1 MELEI
6 AEKYAELLYSSV
18 DRNLAV
24 EAEKCFE
31 ELSKS
36 TNFLSTCQ
44 EYLNSTSNGYLQYW
58 IATEIKKHITT
69 HLHSYSSTQ
78 LIELRNFILLYLEP
92 RWKNFDRAILVS
104 FLTLIARI
112 IKLNWDDP
120 EQHDIMKILDS
131 FNSSELADL
140 IITTKVMYYLIEQ
153 FSTII
158 PSSESLLEHRQRSSS
173 FRSNVLLHIMKHSL
187 TILKTIQ
194 EQISE
199 NVNKNNLNENEND
212 NFLRICQSRQK
223 SLTEDNRELCLL
235 SLKLIFKCLSF
246 DFTGTS
252 YEISEPTTDRFLI
265 SLPTNWEEIVQNERV
280 LELLFELYDGSKTLG
295 TKILQIIFYLTSIK
309 QNKFYGEKENNLFL
323 TQLIEGLYSISAS
336 SNLKGYSLNEQQNL
350 NFNNENNQNFDSIS
364 LDHIENLHQFCRTV
378 FKIIVNYQIRNLI
391 EVQSFGRL
399 IEEIARLTNYCFK
412 NNELENSEY
421 YLIQFWGKLS
431 QTLKFFKISYKYNN
445 LNYTNSS
452 NSDNN
457 NSNKNNNSN
466 SKSGFSNELVPLVDC
481 ISEIFKTFISQI
493 FQYIQCEEREEDIE
507 DLENPLEESSRF
519 MINLEAVSN
528 LVLLNYSESKDFINE
543 LFDKTFNNYKK
554 YMTKDSGSPNCK
566 ISAIQLSILLMLI
579 GKCLGNNSKG
589 SFSSRDNMQKNDS
602 ILSSQVFKL
611 IIWNDSFLLQSEQ
624 QGIELLEISIIY
636 FLNNFSRIYIKSRN
650 NSQVVIYKE
659 LLKSVNISNNG
670 EMLFLILNKIINN
683 LKMWTNAEDLISKNL
698 DFFDQL
704 SQMYKS
710 GRMILKI
717 ENINNLFENHTS
729 FNFPFL
735 DYYSEKKWYRSKF
748 YKILGRLLF
757 LDEKKNIIIERFF
770 FFVKPFE
777 ERAVLILNKIEK
789 NEAINNNFRK
799 LVTGFLKD
807 IKGLVQSVRN
817 SKSFQI
823 IFNWIYPNFTDLFSQ
838 IFSFFIDYPVIVINC
853 LKLWN
858 ELTHNRSSRISFPNS
873 SPNGVF
879 LFKIIAN
886 SLIILGSH
894 YLNIGSSNNKSN
906 NSSGINIDSFLKD
919 NKNINF
925 QINDDNI
932 HILRL
937 MQETLY
943 NSLSADYINLGI
955 FELYNDETLK
965 NVIDIIILLSCA
977 IPFEKMITYPKL
989 YISLYN
995 LLRIVYQYLLE
1006 FIVQK
1011 NDEIFTQLF
1020 ERLIYGMSLPEKEV
1034 FENCFLAINSLLQFY
1049 FKNYDNKFLKNEKK
1063 IQLSQIIHEIFK
1075 QNSNLLPYIL
1085 SILMNFVIFEFRY
1098 DESNISYPLLPLL
1111 LICEDSFINY
1121 RNEIINRVD
1130 ENEQEQV
1137 LLIFE
1142 NFTNEIQ
1149 PNLENSN
1156 RVKFSE
1162 KLNTFRNEIRKFDVH
1177 EK

>member
-1 MELEI
+1 MDLGI
-6 AEKYAELLYSSV
+6 VEKYAEILYSSV
-18 DRNLAV
+18 DRNLTV

-36 TNFLSTCQ
+36 TTFLSTCRD
-44 EYLNSTSNGYLQYW
+44 YLNSTDNGYLQYW

-69 HLHSYSSTQ
+69 HLHSYNSTQ

-104 FLTLIARI
+104 FLTLVARI

-131 FNSSELADL
+131 FNSNVLADL
-140 IITTKVMYYLIEQ
+140 VVTMKVMYYLIEQ

-173 FRSNVLLHIMKHSL
+173 FRSNVLLNIMKRSL

-194 EQISE
+194 EQIAE
-199 NVNKNNLNENEND
+199 NVNNNNLNENDNENKH
-212 NFLRICQSRQK
+212 FIRICQSRQK
-223 SLTEDNRELCLL
+223 SFTEESREVCLL
-235 SLKLIFKCLSF
+235 SLDLIFKCLSY

-252 YEISEPTTDRFLI
+252 SKINEPTTDRFFI
-265 SLPTNWEEIVQNERV
+265 VLPTNWEEIVQNERV
-280 LELLFELYDGSKTLG
+280 LELLFDLYDGSKTLG
-295 TKILQIIFYLTSIK
+295 SKVMKVIFYLTSIK
-309 QNKFYGEKENNLFL
+309 QNKLYDEKQNSLYL
-323 TQLIEGLYSISAS
+323 TQLVEGLYSISAI

-350 NFNNENNQNFDSIS
+350 NFENENNQNFDCIS
-364 LDHIENLHQFCRTV
+364 LDYIENLHQFCRII
-378 FKIIVNYQIRNLI
+378 FKIIINYPIRSLI
-391 EVQSFGRL
+391 EVQSFGQL
-399 IEEIARLTNYCFK
+399 IEEIARLTLYCF
-412 NNELENSEY
+412 NSNELENSEY

-431 QTLKFFKISYKYNN
+431 QTLKFFKISY
-445 LNYTNSS
+445 
-452 NSDNN
+452 NN
-457 NSNKNNNSN
+457 NYYTINNNNNNKNNKNNNKN
-466 SKSGFSNELVPLVDC
+466 KTGGFNNELVPLVNC

-519 MINLEAVSN
+519 MINLQALSN
-528 LVLLNYSESKDFINE
+528 LILLNYSESQ
-543 LFDKTFNNYKK
+543 LFLNDLFEKTFNNYQKH
-554 YMTKDSGSPNCK
+554 MTKDSGSPNCK

-579 GKCLGNNSKG
+579 GNCIGNNI
-589 SFSSRDNMQKNDS
+589 KNSMSLREQVQRIDS
-602 ILSSQVFKL
+602 LLSAQVFKL

-636 FLNNFSRIYIKSRN
+636 FLNNFSRVYIRSRN
-650 NSQVVIYKE
+650 SSQTIIYEE
-659 LLKSVNISNNG
+659 LFKLIKISNNS

-683 LKMWTNAEDLISKNL
+683 LKMWTNAENLISKNL
-698 DFFDQL
+698 EFFDQL

-710 GRMILKI
+710 GKMILKI
-717 ENINNLFENHTS
+717 DKINQLFENHTAY
-729 FNFPFL
+729 NFPFL

-757 LDEKKNIIIERFF
+757 LDEKKNIILERFF
-770 FFVKPFE
+770 YFVKPFE

-789 NEAINNNFRK
+789 NESINNNFRK

-807 IKGLVQSVRN
+807 LKGLIQSIRN

-823 IFNWIYPNFTDLFSQ
+823 VFNWLYPNFTDLFSQ
-838 IFSFFIDYPVIVINC
+838 IFSYFIDHPVIVINC

-858 ELTHNRSSRISFPNS
+858 ELTFNRSSRICFPNS

-886 SLIILGSH
+886 CLILLGSH
-894 YLNIGSSNNKSN
+894 YLNIGSNNNKRD
-906 NSSGINIDSFLKD
+906 NSRINLDSFLKD
-919 NKNINF
+919 NQDINF

-955 FELYNDETLK
+955 FELYDDDTLK
-965 NVIDIIILLSCA
+965 NVIDIIIHLSSA
-977 IPFEKMITYPKL
+977 ISFEKMMSYPKL
-989 YISLYN
+989 YLSFYN
-995 LLRIVYQYLLE
+995 LLQVIYQYLLE

-1011 NDEIFTQLF
+1011 NNEIFTQLL
-1020 ERLIYGMSLPEKEV
+1020 EKLIYGMSLPEKEV
-1034 FENCFLAINSLLQFY
+1034 FENCFSAINSLLEFY

-1063 IQLSQIIHEIFK
+1063 IQLSTIIHDIFK

-1098 DESNISYPLLPLL
+1098 DDSNISYPLLPLL
-1111 LICEDSFINY
+1111 LICEEHFVNY
-1121 RNEIINRVD
+1121 RNQIINRA
-1130 ENEQEQV
+1130 EQNEQEQILV
-1137 LLIFE
+1137 IFE
-1142 NFTNEIQ
+1142 NFTDEIQ

-1156 RVKFSE
+1156 RNKFSE